1 MPAGVVPHGQVNI
14 DETSYQDGTGD
25 AFEYAAKQAM
35 MGASGMPVG
44 VQIVGWPGKD
54 EMVLR
59 VMREIQ
65 DKSKFKL
72 PLQFVL

>member
-1 MPAGVVPHGQVNI
+1 
-14 DETSYQDGTGD
+14 
-25 AFEYAAKQAM
+25 M

>member
-1 MPAGVVPHGQVNI
+1 M
-14 DETSYQDGTGD
+14 DETTFQDGTGD
-25 AFEYAAKQAM
+25 AFEYAAKKAM
-35 MGASGMPVG
+35 AGASGMPVG

-54 EMVLR
+54 EVVLR

-72 PLQFVL
+72 PLQFVVEE